1 MEPTVYEINLA
12 KDLMQ
17 KLFEA
22 DFREGISWQPYVYQF
37 AIDGQY
43 KWNYSIGLGDWEAD
57 HVELLNELGVDIVRG
72 ETKAVVI
79 SNDLENWVIK
89 VDIQPTNP
97 DPRPNEGRY
106 CEMEYQHYLAAVD
119 EEVDS
124 YLAAMYKIGE
134 LYGIAIYLQETAI
147 PDEETMISSF
157 EEYAGGCLDKNE
169 YEDEDEYLYYR
180 SSCARHLEDCEK
192 CYAIFGHDAIDIAL
206 FVDKYEINDLHEGNW
221 GTTRDGR
228 IVIFDYSGY

>member
-22 DFREGISWQPYVYQF
+22 DFREGISWQPYVNDY
-37 AIDGQY
+37 AYDGQCRWTY
-43 KWNYSIGLGDWEAD
+43 RIGLCDWEAD
-57 HVELLNELGVDIVRG
+57 HIELLNELGVDVVRG

-89 VDIQPTNP
+89 VDIQPTYP
-97 DPRPNEGRY
+97 DPRRNEGQY

-134 LYGIAIYLQETAI
+134 LYGITIYLQEMAT
-147 PDEETMISSF
+147 PDEETMICSF
-157 EEYAGGCLDKNE
+157 EEYVSFDL
-169 YEDEDEYLYYR
+169 DEDDFDEEEDYYYYR
-180 SSCARHLEDCEK
+180 SSCARHLEDSEK
-192 CYAIFGHDAIDIAL
+192 CYAIFGRDAIDIAR
-206 FVDKYEINDLHEGNW
+206 FVEENEINDLHEGNW